1 MDEVISRRGKKINKL
16 NTKKNTIIKFTI
28 YNVQLCDY
36 LRKYFFIWSF
46 TINAETIIK
55 ECDLKSEYI
64 LFDFFFLPILAE
76 NV

>member
-1 MDEVISRRGKKINKL
+1 MSNYVIIWE
-16 NTKKNTIIKFTI
+16 
-28 YNVQLCDY
+28 
-36 LRKYFFIWSF
+36 KYFFIWSF